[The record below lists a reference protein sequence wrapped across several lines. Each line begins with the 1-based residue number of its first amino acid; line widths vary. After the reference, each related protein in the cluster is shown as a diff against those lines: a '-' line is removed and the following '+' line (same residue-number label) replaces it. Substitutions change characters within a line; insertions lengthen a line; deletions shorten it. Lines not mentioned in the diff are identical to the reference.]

1 MYNLFTK
8 FPIISY
14 NGQLAI
20 NLIPKIKF
28 TEAAKKTGAVY
39 YPYTIEE
46 GERPDIIAAN
56 YYDDARYSWLIY
68 MVNDIVDPYYD
79 WPLDDSQFKEFIV
92 KKYGS
97 IETATESIAF
107 WRVNWYEDETRL
119 TTAGYE
125 ALPSYSKKYFRP
137 IEGSTGLVV
146 AYDRSKIDYAV
157 ETNKIQHLTVSS
169 TTGYNVGEQV
179 NQKTSGVVSGT
190 AFVKQV
196 LDSTT
201 LIVHNVLGAFA
212 ATAGSVGNV
221 IGKASAATSALSA
234 MTTTSTPIPSNETA
248 YWSYVTHYDYENEL
262 NEQKRHIKLLDKMYV
277 DQVEKE
283 LDDLL

>member
-14 NGQLAI
+14 NGQLAV

-68 MVNDIVDPYYD
+68 MVNDIMDPYYD
-79 WPLDDSQFKEFIV
+79 WPLDDAQFNEFIV
-92 KKYGS
+92 KKYDS
-97 IETATESIAF
+97 VETAKETIVF

-119 TTAGYE
+119 TAAAYE

-137 IEGSTGLVV
+137 VEGATGSIVG
-146 AYDRSKIDYAV
+146 YDRSKIDYAV
-157 ETNKIQHLTVSS
+157 ETNKIQHLTVAS
-169 TTGYNVGEQV
+169 TTGFVVGEQV
-179 NQKTSGVVSGT
+179 NQKTSGTITGT
-190 AFVKQV
+190 AFVKQI

-201 LIVHNVLGAFA
+201 LIVHNVLGAFV
-212 ATAGSVGNV
+212 ATSGSVGNV
-221 IGKASAATSALSA
+221 IGRSSSATSALSTI
-234 MTTTSTPIPSNETA
+234 TTISTPISANELS
-248 YWSYVTHYDYENEL
+248 YWTYVTQYDYENEL

>member
-8 FPIISY
+8 FPVISY

-39 YPYTIEE
+39 YPYTIGE

-79 WPLDDSQFKEFIV
+79 WPLDEDQFNQFITS
-92 KKYGS
+92 KYGS
-97 IETATESIAF
+97 IEDSKENIVF
-107 WRVNWYEDETRL
+107 WRVNWYEDESRL
-119 TTAGYE
+119 TPAAYD
-125 ALPSYSKKYFRP
+125 ALPSYLKKYYKSV
-137 IEGSTGLVV
+137 EGATGSVV
-146 AYDRSKIDYAV
+146 GYDRSKIDYAL
-157 ETNKIQHLTVSS
+157 ETNKIQHLTVAS
-169 TTGYNVGEQV
+169 TTGYRVGEQI
-179 NQKTSGVVSGT
+179 NQKTSGTITGT

-201 LIVHNVLGAFA
+201 LIIQHVLGSFT
-212 ATAGSVGNV
+212 ATSGSVGNV
-221 IGKASAATSALSA
+221 IGKSTAATSALSA
-234 MTTTSTPIPSNETA
+234 ITTISTAINSNEAA
-248 YWSYVTHYDYENEL
+248 YWTYVTQYDYENEL
-262 NEQKRHIKLLDKMYV
+262 NEQKRHIKLLDKTYI

>member
-1 MYNLFTK
+1 MYNFFTK

-14 NGQLAI
+14 NGQLAV

-28 TEAAKKTGAVY
+28 TEAAKRTGAVY

-68 MVNDIVDPYYD
+68 MVNDIMDPYYD

-97 IETATESIAF
+97 IESATETILF

-119 TTAGYE
+119 TPAAYD
-125 ALPSYSKKYFRP
+125 ALPSYSKKYFKP
-137 IEGSTGLVV
+137 VQGVTGVV
-146 AYDRSKIDYAV
+146 AGYDRSKIDYAV
-157 ETNKIQHLTVSS
+157 ETNITQHLAVAS
-169 TTGYNVGEQV
+169 TTGYVVGEQI
-179 NQKTSGVVSGT
+179 NQRTSGTITGT
-190 AFVKQV
+190 AFVRQV
-196 LDSTT
+196 LDGTT
-201 LIVHNVLGAFA
+201 LIVNNVLGAFNV
-212 ATAGSVGNV
+212 TTGSVGNV
-221 IGKASAATSALSA
+221 IGKSSNTTSALSIIN
-234 MTTTSTPIPSNETA
+234 TISTPISLNELS
-248 YWSYVTHYDYENEL
+248 YWTYVTQYDYENEL